1 MKEFK
6 AYHEQ
11 MNNALRD
18 DIQNSLHDTIKA
30 LSVISQNQENI
41 NPNTTNFELPYQS
54 NVYNHA
60 IPNGY
65 SLPEET
71 ESEMHAANNVS
82 NTTESFSQLL
92 REMQEMKNTV
102 KNLTLTNQQSKKEQ
116 KDVNP
121 KNGLPWKRYCWSC
134 GCCAHWGRNCP
145 NKKTGHKNEATFKN
159 RMNGSNNN
167 CL

>member
-1 MKEFK
+1 
-6 AYHEQ
+6 
-11 MNNALRD
+11 MNNPLRE
-18 DIQNSLHDTIKA
+18 DIQNSLHGTIKA

-82 NTTESFSQLL
+82 NNKESFTYLL
-92 REMQEMKNTV
+92 PEMQDMKNTI
-102 KNLTLTNQQSKKEQ
+102 
-116 KDVNP
+116 
-121 KNGLPWKRYCWSC
+121 
-134 GCCAHWGRNCP
+134 
-145 NKKTGHKNEATFKN
+145 KT
-159 RMNGSNNN
+159 
-167 CL
+167 